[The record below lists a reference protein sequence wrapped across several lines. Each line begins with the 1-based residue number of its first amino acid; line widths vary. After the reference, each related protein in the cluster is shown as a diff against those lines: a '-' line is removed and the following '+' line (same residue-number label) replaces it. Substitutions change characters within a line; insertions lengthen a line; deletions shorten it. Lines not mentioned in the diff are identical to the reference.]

1 MSADRASACAGL
13 SKAEMRKQSQQDR
26 ILAAAMRCFIKS
38 GFHCANMVSIAEAAD
53 MSPGLIYRYF
63 ENKNAIILAII
74 RQQIM
79 ASQCRIRDIRDTDD
93 LSDNIVAYFES
104 RDEDEADSMS
114 VPLFFEMSAE
124 ATRDPDV
131 AKAISEADQAVRR
144 ELAEWFGR
152 SKDEGGL
159 GFAPDEARER
169 CLALILLV
177 DGVKTRKLRE
187 PKLDRA
193 CLKKAVDRIVAAV
206 TG

>member
-1 MSADRASACAGL
+1 MKADPLDGCATV
-13 SKAEMRKQSQQDR
+13 SKAEMRKQSQRDR

-38 GFHCANMVSIAEAAD
+38 GFHCANMAAIAEAAN

-74 RQQIM
+74 RSQLM
-79 ASQCRIRDIRDTDD
+79 ASQCRIREMRNTDE
-93 LSDNIVAYFES
+93 LSENITAYFEA
-104 RDEDEADSMS
+104 REDEQADSMS

-131 AKAISEADQAVRR
+131 AKAISEADSAVRR
-144 ELAEWFGR
+144 ELAEWFRR
-152 SKDEGGL
+152 SPDEGGL

-193 CLKKAVDRIVAAV
+193 CLKKAVDRIVAVV